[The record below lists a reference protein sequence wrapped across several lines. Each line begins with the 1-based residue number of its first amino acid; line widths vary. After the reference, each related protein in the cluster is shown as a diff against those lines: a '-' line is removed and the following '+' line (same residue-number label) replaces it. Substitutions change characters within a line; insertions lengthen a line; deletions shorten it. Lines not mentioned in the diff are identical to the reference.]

1 MLTFLKNNT
10 SVWQRVK
17 NLPTPKEHFRFQL
30 DVHKCNSKENNSDC
44 ILLNTNT
51 QTIQD

>member
-1 MLTFLKNNT
+1 MFTFFKIILVYGK
-10 SVWQRVK
+10 RVK